1 MKSELYANI
10 YLAAMEERLGFINLD
25 GIQAIIDKV
34 QCK

>member
-1 MKSELYANI
+1 MKRRIMLKI

-25 GIQAIIDKV
+25 RIQAIRDKV

>member
-34 QCK
+34 ECK